1 MYKLITLFFLQI
13 VLISLCNGQKC
24 LRIRNSNNL
33 EIPFATFVNSDNS
46 YGKYADEKGNICLN
60 INLLSDTIFI
70 SSVGY
75 KRLMILRKEYLE
87 KEILLLEPFSQNLR
101 EIIVKPNKIKRTS
114 FSNYSKSAISIYK
127 HLWNPNSNL
136 LVTGYIENTSEQAQ
150 LIEKVKFFLSPK
162 KSHIVDKFK
171 VRLRF
176 FDNKDNKPNQEI
188 TQTNIIT
195 ELKPSDKNLDLTLNN
210 QNLYMP
216 ENGIWIGMEI
226 VGYYNFESVFIP
238 LENGKT
244 GKASFRNNGKIKN
257 IELISPSYDLVKMK
271 DGSNCYTKDFLD
283 KWRKG
288 IRTTD
293 PDYYYSPKIEIIAIQ
308 N

>member
-1 MYKLITLFFLQI
+1 MSKLITLFFLQI

-24 LRIRNSNNL
+24 FRIRSSNNL
-33 EIPFATFVNSDNS
+33 EIPFATIVNSDNS
-46 YGKYADEKGNICLN
+46 YGKYADEKGDICLD

-75 KRLMILRKEYLE
+75 KRLMILKKEYLE
-87 KEILLLEPFSQNLR
+87 KEIFVLESFSQNLR
-101 EIIVKPNKIKRTS
+101 EIIVKPNKIIRTS
-114 FSNYSKSAISIYK
+114 FSNYTINTISIYK
-127 HLWNPNSNL
+127 HFWNPNSNL
-136 LVTGYIENTSEQAQ
+136 LVTGFIENTSKQAQ
-150 LIEKVKFFLSPK
+150 LIEKVKFILAPK
-162 KSHIVDKFK
+162 KSNILDRFK

-195 ELKPSDKNLDLTLNN
+195 ELKPNDKNLDLTLNN

-226 VGYYNFESVFIP
+226 VGYYNFENVFIP
-238 LENGKT
+238 LENGRT
-244 GKASFRNNGKIKN
+244 GKASFKNNGKIKS
-257 IELISPSYDLVKMK
+257 IELISPSYDLVKLK
-271 DGSNCYTKDFLD
+271 DGSNSYTKDFLD

-288 IRTTD
+288 IRTSD
-293 PDYYYSPKIEIIAIQ
+293 PDYYYSPKIEIITIQ

>member
-24 LRIRNSNNL
+24 FRIRSSNNL
-33 EIPFATFVNSDNS
+33 EIPFATIVNSDNS
-46 YGKYADEKGNICLN
+46 YGKYTDEKGDICLE

-75 KRLMILRKEYLE
+75 KRSMILKEEYI
-87 KEILLLEPFSQNLR
+87 KKDVFLLEESYQTLR
-101 EIIVKPNKIKRTS
+101 EVTVKPSKIKRASYT
-114 FSNYSKSAISIYK
+114 NYPKNAISIYK
-127 HLWNPNSNL
+127 HFWNPNSNL
-136 LVTGYIENTSEQAQ
+136 LVTGFIENTSGQAQ
-150 LIEKVKFFLSPK
+150 LIEKVKFLFLPK
-162 KSHIVDKFK
+162 KSNTLERFI

-176 FDNKDNKPNQEI
+176 FGNKDNRPNREI

-195 ELKPSDKNLDLTLNN
+195 ELKPRNRSLDFTLIN

-226 VGYYNFESVFIP
+226 VGYYNFENVFIP
-238 LENGKT
+238 LENGKM
-244 GKASFRNNGKIKN
+244 GKTSYKNNGKIKN
-257 IELISPSYDLVKMK
+257 TELISPSYDLVKLK

-288 IRTTD
+288 IRISD